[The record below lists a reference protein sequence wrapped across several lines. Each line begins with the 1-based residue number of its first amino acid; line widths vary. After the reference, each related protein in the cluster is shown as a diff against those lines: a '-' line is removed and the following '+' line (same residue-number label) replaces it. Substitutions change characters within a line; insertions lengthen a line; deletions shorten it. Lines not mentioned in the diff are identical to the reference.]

1 MEQRKILVIDDY
13 EQGIL
18 INALNDM
25 RNELKAEDK
34 STDAVDDLI
43 IKTAEAKN
51 KRFRVAEEELYRDTG
66 IRPEITVKGNTICGF
81 TEDDKFD
88 EQAFYKHIDGI
99 LKTDHFKNT
108 SVKIKFKTSSDL
120 VGINKV

>member
-1 MEQRKILVIDDY
+1 MEQKKVLVIDDY

-34 STDAVDDLI
+34 NTDAVDDLI

-51 KRFRVAEEELYRDTG
+51 KRFRVAEEELYMNR
-66 IRPEITVKGNTICGF
+66 E
-81 TEDDKFD
+81 
-88 EQAFYKHIDGI
+88 
-99 LKTDHFKNT
+99 
-108 SVKIKFKTSSDL
+108 
-120 VGINKV
+120 